1 MKHIPQDN
9 YNKKIAPFRF
19 DKINNVNIPVNIRV
33 SMAVI
38 DIINFAE
45 VASDVDEDDQLL
57 MVILVMMEMMKT
69 NVDDNFV
76 GIFFI
81 FN

>member
-1 MKHIPQDN
+1 MNCIPQDN

-45 VASDVDEDDQLL
+45 VASEDDGDEDD
-57 MVILVMMEMMKT
+57 
-69 NVDDNFV
+69 DGD
-76 GIFFI
+76 
-81 FN
+81 

>member
-1 MKHIPQDN
+1 
-9 YNKKIAPFRF
+9 
-19 DKINNVNIPVNIRV
+19 
-33 SMAVI
+33 MAVI